1 MSVAKI
7 AEITGRNKSALFKA
21 LERIRLQLFE
31 CVNRRLQMGCH
42 H

>member
-1 MSVAKI
+1 MSVAMI
-7 AEITGRNKSALFKA
+7 AGTTGRNTSALYKA
-21 LERIRLQLFE
+21 LERIRRQLFE